1 MCAMVLVIRRR
12 ALPSVAC
19 VICLALHPTVGHRPL
34 ERTDAP
40 YPPLSPDARVAADA
54 VQLLS
59 GPAAA
64 NAWAA
69 SSATWAIAVNAS
81 VPGDLLSDLQ
91 RSGVI
96 GDPWFELGFLNTTTP
111 GAQGAPL
118 WDVGTWVYTTTFAVA
133 DDVLAIARGGGAVA
147 LVCDGIKMAADVSLD
162 GTTLGFAN
170 DQFLRFSF
178 PVAAPL
184 GPTATLRVSFSTSRD
199 PRNAEV
205 SSASCALRRRRGA
218 SPAVRG
224 GARASPLGG
233 VWRRRVVA
241 A

>member
-1 MCAMVLVIRRR
+1 MVLLASRW
-12 ALPSVAC
+12 ALLSVASM
-19 VICLALHPTVGHRPL
+19 ICHTRALHPA
-34 ERTDAP
+34 ERIRLQQAPDAP
-40 YPPLSPDARVAADA
+40 YPPLSPDAHVAADA
-54 VQLLS
+54 VQVLS

-64 NAWAA
+64 NAWTA
-69 SSATWAIAVNAS
+69 SSATWAITVNAT

-91 RSGVI
+91 RGGVI

-133 DDVLAIARGGGAVA
+133 TDVLTIARGGGAVA

-170 DQFLRFSF
+170 DQFLRFTF
-178 PVAAPL
+178 PVGAPL

-205 SSASCALRRRRGA
+205 RSACGALRRRGCF
-218 SPAVRG
+218 
-224 GARASPLGG
+224 RASHLDGAT
-233 VWRRRVVA
+233 WRRKVA